1 MAYHWEARF
10 RQRQVDKANAARDRL
25 AQQEAAREAERTE
38 MAAKEALCR
47 QEKEAARRKALEEQI
62 RTRDKTGMKKTYN
75 EREKQ
80 LQRLLQE
87 RSWHNGVINQMQKE
101 EQQQLRTDAL
111 RDHNSKSKVL
121 RDHGLYR
128 GDASFFL
135 DSEYS

>member
-1 MAYHWEARF
+1 
-10 RQRQVDKANAARDRL
+10 
-25 AQQEAAREAERTE
+25 
-38 MAAKEALCR
+38 
-47 QEKEAARRKALEEQI
+47 
-62 RTRDKTGMKKTYN
+62 
-75 EREKQ
+75 
-80 LQRLLQE
+80 
-87 RSWHNGVINQMQKE
+87 MQKE